1 MTTGGRSRF
10 SVPPPRPIAWA
21 LAYTCWIVYAVL
33 DFGPQVRDIIKVFPW
48 SEWWGFDG
56 DLVLQAGRRFLD
68 GQPIYADSRFMYAP
82 AAAVFGIAGALV
94 PREYALGAYA
104 FFKVVLAIGV
114 TYRLTN
120 GSWLSVIAVLTFL
133 PFINDVAPGN
143 FMVPITAAMAIATF
157 GQPRR
162 RSGIF
167 LGIIGAA
174 IPKPFLVPY
183 FIWLLVYR
191 RAAAEGAIA
200 TGALVALAA
209 AVVAGPSAY
218 IDWLHS
224 LSYGAAYITPWSGN
238 YGVSN
243 YLPALAVPIAV
254 AVMLLTLIVIA
265 RADEN
270 RSLAWVLAAGILVSP
285 YAGPL
290 EALPLLLA
298 LPILR
303 PWPRVYAIAM
313 LQPLTTISVA
323 MAGIVALIVGPLSV
337 MPASRAKLVDG
348 VPASPVDAPVMP
360 DSRPSPDVAAG
371 PEVAAEAVP

>member
-1 MTTGGRSRF
+1 MSTTATNPRRRF
-10 SVPPPRPIAWA
+10 SVPPPRPIVWA
-21 LAYTCWIVYAVL
+21 LAYACWIVYAVL
-33 DFGPQVRDIIKVFPW
+33 DFGPQVRDIIKLFPW

-56 DLVLQAGRRFLD
+56 DLILQAGRRFLD
-68 GQPIYADSRFMYAP
+68 GQPIYADSRFMYTP

-94 PREYALGAYA
+94 PREYALLAYA

-114 TYRLTN
+114 TYWMTR

-143 FMVPITAAMAIATF
+143 FMVPITAAMAIATY

-167 LGIIGAA
+167 LGIMGAA

-183 FIWLLVYR
+183 FLWLLVYR
-191 RAAAEGAIA
+191 RKAAEGAIA
-200 TGALVALAA
+200 TGAVVTLVAA
-209 AVVAGPSAY
+209 AVTGPASY
-218 IDWLHS
+218 IDWFHS
-224 LSYGAAYITPWSGN
+224 LSGGASYIGTWDGN

-243 YLPALAVPIAV
+243 YLPTLAVPIAL
-254 AVMLLTLIVIA
+254 AVMALTLIVIV

-290 EALPLLLA
+290 EGLPLLLA

-313 LQPLTTISVA
+313 LQPLTAISIAV
-323 MAGIVALIVGPLSV
+323 GGGVALIAGPLAA
-337 MPASRAKLVDG
+337 MPARGAKSAG
-348 VPASPVDAPVMP
+348 SVPPSSDDVPVAPEAP
-360 DSRPSPDVAAG
+360 AG
-371 PEVAAEAVP
+371 PGVASEALP